1 MAKGHNH
8 DHHGHDHDHG
18 EEVLEFSAKKPSKLK
33 SLDSDALIHVDGIEA
48 GSFAV
53 ASSKKELKQLM
64 KSDADVVY
72 DEKKGK
78 LYLNANGEEKGW
90 GKKKVGGL
98 IARFKGKPELSAE
111 QFEGMDAFDTVMGEH
126 DHDNGHGPSHD
137 GDTKD
142 QIAAYRETLTDSE
155 EADLLVDFTLEPSK
169 TLKRVIKDGKKEGYV
184 FDRNELAEELEEM
197 DNGGAFT
204 DIELDAAAMEA
215 LFSQGGEQEGTEGR
229 KGNIC

>member
-1 MAKGHNH
+1 MAKGHDH

-33 SLDSDALIHVDGIEA
+33 SFDSDALIHVDGIED

-111 QFEGMDAFDTVMGEH
+111 QFEGMEAFDAVKATMIMSTAMITSTVLT
-126 DHDNGHGPSHD
+126 PKSRLLLI
-137 GDTKD
+137 TKH
-142 QIAAYRETLTDSE
+142 
-155 EADLLVDFTLEPSK
+155 
-169 TLKRVIKDGKKEGYV
+169 
-184 FDRNELAEELEEM
+184 
-197 DNGGAFT
+197 
-204 DIELDAAAMEA
+204 
-215 LFSQGGEQEGTEGR
+215 
-229 KGNIC
+229 